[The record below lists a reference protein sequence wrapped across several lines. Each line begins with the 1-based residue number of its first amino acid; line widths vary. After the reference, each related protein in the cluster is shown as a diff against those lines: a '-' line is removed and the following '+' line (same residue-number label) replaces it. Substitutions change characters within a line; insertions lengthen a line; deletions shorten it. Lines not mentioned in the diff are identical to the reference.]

1 MSTAPFTPSA
11 GDTIV
16 AISTPPGRGGIGVVR
31 LSGSRAAAIALG
43 LFRSSS
49 KPPDP
54 GQAVYGALLST
65 GGTAVDDGYL
75 ILFRPPRS
83 FTGEEMAELWAHG
96 SPPVLRALVEG
107 AVAAGARPAT
117 PGEFTLRAFL
127 NGRIDATQA
136 EAIGELI
143 ASRTLFQA
151 RVAREQRLGRISAAV
166 NELKDRLIS
175 AVARVEAAIEFADE
189 PEAGGFLPEG
199 VLLSTVRA
207 VRQGMERLA
216 ATHERGRR
224 LRDGARVVLAGAPNV
239 GKSSLFNRLLSEDR
253 AIVTPIAGTT
263 RDLIEET
270 LDLGG
275 LPVALI
281 DTAGLHET
289 RDDADAEAVRRARV
303 ALESADLAIVVI
315 DWSRSLAEPER
326 VLLTELDPD
335 RAQVVLNKVDCPCGI
350 GLDRVLHLRQRH
362 GVLEV
367 SARTGEGIDDLR
379 RRLHDR
385 LAPASSFD
393 DLFLTSV
400 RQHDLLRRG
409 AAALTRV
416 ESGAAGGL
424 GGEYLVVDLRD
435 ALDSLGEITGEV
447 GTDAI
452 YDRIFSTFCI
462 GK

>member
-1 MSTAPFTPSA
+1 MSTAPFTPSTE
-11 GDTIV
+11 DTIV

-31 LSGSRAAAIALG
+31 LSGSRAAAIATG

-49 KPPDP
+49 AASDP
-54 GQAVYGALLST
+54 GRAVYGAFLS
-65 GGTAVDDGYL
+65 GSGDAIDDGYL

-107 AVAAGARPAT
+107 AVAGGARPAT

-166 NELKDRLIS
+166 DELKDRLTS

-199 VLLSTVRA
+199 ALLSSVRA

-216 ATHERGRR
+216 GTHERGRR

-239 GKSSLFNRLLSEDR
+239 GKSSLFNRLLEEER

-281 DTAGLHET
+281 DSAGLHET
-289 RDDADAEAVRRARV
+289 SDDAGAEAVRRARV
-303 ALESADLAIVVI
+303 ALETSDVAILVL
-315 DWSRSLAEPER
+315 DWSRPLAEAER
-326 VLLTELDPD
+326 GLLAGLDPA
-335 RAQVVLNKVDCPCGI
+335 RVQVVLNKVDCPCGI
-350 GLDRVLHLRQRH
+350 GLDRVLQLRQRH
-362 GVLEV
+362 GVLEL

-379 RRLHDR
+379 RRLSDR
-385 LAPASSFD
+385 LAPAAGLE

-416 ESGAAGGL
+416 ERGATDGL

-447 GTDAI
+447 GTEAI